1 MEVKVL
7 NQKGEETGRSLKLDA
22 SVFGIQPNEHA
33 IYLDVKQ
40 HLANKRQ
47 GTHKTKERGEIS
59 RTTKK
64 AYRQKG
70 TGNARVGSMRS
81 PIQRGGGTVFGP
93 RPHEYGFKL
102 NKKMKRLAR
111 KSALSL
117 KASESAI
124 SVLDQLVFSAPKTR
138 EFAQVIESLKIEGGK
153 SLIILDEADKNV
165 YLSSRNFQGSDV
177 ITVSELNTYRL
188 MSAKN
193 IVLTE
198 ASAGRIKEVLS

>member
-138 EFAQVIESLKIEGGK
+138 EFAQVIQSLRIEGGK